1 MGAPTLIEQD
11 LARIAMAAGR
21 TYQTLEM
28 LGDRNRRQGFLGEA
42 DLRQWE
48 RAQRRWTQFEREARI
63 SLIAAEAH
71 ETAVLGRA
79 GSMPPGAH
87 ARMVFRAGER
97 VTSATEREEAFA
109 RLRATFGPPP
119 APPPFPPMPGP
130 APGAPGPGG
139 MTPMG
144 VDAQLARVST
154 TAQRTYTTLQDLAVK
169 NRRDGFLGEADMK
182 QWERASQQWRRLT
195 TDADTRVRVALAHQ
209 AQLRAAR
216 GMTPPTEAEARAE
229 TLAQERVDRARERRG
244 AMRWLDTTATTPPPT
259 PGPEERG
266 PGMFARGLQRA
277 QGMARQARDI
287 ALGLSV
293 VQILHDAMSLYTQR
307 AHGIISVGMAM
318 GQSFQYTGD
327 QINKLRAGPLHMMA
341 QDIIAAQQAYGR
353 IAGTTATLQPTLE
366 FGLAHGIDAAKTGAM
381 GAMAE
386 RMTSGPRPLT
396 TMLGAFRQDTGGRR
410 DTMAVDPLMDELMGM
425 AGRGAETGVRMPGAF
440 YGRMAAM
447 FTNQN
452 PELMQVPGALQRT
465 FGQFVEGMGAA
476 PNDVVYAMKQRAI
489 GKLAEE
495 RAARGES
502 SVVGELGGV
511 PVDIATN
518 FGRRLAIEQAGFLP
532 VVGQSFVNQAKAMSG
547 GRPDL
552 EQTIN
557 AEMTFGGRLS
567 LLNAEQQRRG
577 MRQTPG
583 GLIGMDKDAPLAR
596 ATQQQADAAA
606 IARRNADPNF
616 TSLDMK
622 RAAREQGMEASGAPL
637 VRASLNM
644 QEAVGNLAKSFED
657 GSFSM
662 KKFGEALASI
672 EGRTLGL
679 AGVLQMLSATSTPGF
694 AIGAAMVAGGVLMST
709 DFRAGATQTLGPPV
723 QGPSLGGGRFHLM
736 DVFSHPMSMGP

>member
-1 MGAPTLIEQD
+1 M
-11 LARIAMAAGR
+11 
-21 TYQTLEM
+21 
-28 LGDRNRRQGFLGEA
+28 
-42 DLRQWE
+42 
-48 RAQRRWTQFEREARI
+48 
-63 SLIAAEAH
+63 
-71 ETAVLGRA
+71 
-79 GSMPPGAH
+79 
-87 ARMVFRAGER
+87 
-97 VTSATEREEAFA
+97 
-109 RLRATFGPPP
+109 
-119 APPPFPPMPGP
+119 
-130 APGAPGPGG
+130 
-139 MTPMG
+139 
-144 VDAQLARVST
+144 
-154 TAQRTYTTLQDLAVK
+154 
-169 NRRDGFLGEADMK
+169 
-182 QWERASQQWRRLT
+182 
-195 TDADTRVRVALAHQ
+195 AHQ
-209 AQLRAAR
+209 ARN
-216 GMTPPTEAEARAE
+216 
-229 TLAQERVDRARERRG
+229 
-244 AMRWLDTTATTPPPT
+244 
-259 PGPEERG
+259 
-266 PGMFARGLQRA
+266 
-277 QGMARQARDI
+277 I

-353 IAGTTATLQPTLE
+353 IAGTTTTLQPTLD
-366 FGLAHGIDAAKTGAM
+366 FGIAHGIDAAKAGTM

-410 DTMAVDPLMDELMGM
+410 DTMAVDPLMDELLGM
-425 AGRGAETGVRMPGAF
+425 AQQGATAGIRMPAAF

-465 FGQFVEGMGAA
+465 MGQFVEGMGAA
-476 PNDVVYAMKQRAI
+476 PNEMVYAMKQRAI
-489 GKLAEE
+489 GKLAAA

-511 PVDIATN
+511 PVDLATN
-518 FGRRLAIEQAGFLP
+518 FGRRLAIENAGNLSVVAQAFDD
-532 VVGQSFVNQAKAMSG
+532 QARAMAG
-547 GRPDL
+547 GRLDL

-557 AEMTFGGRLS
+557 AEMTMGGRLS
-567 LLNAEQQRRG
+567 NLNAEQQRLAR
-577 MRQTPG
+577 RRSPG

-622 RAAREQGMEASGAPL
+622 RAAREQGMEAAGAPL

-644 QEAVGNLAKSFED
+644 QEAVGNLAKTFED

-672 EGRTLGL
+672 EGKTLAL

-694 AIGAAMVAGGVLMST
+694 GIGAGMAVGGVLMTEGAKGAIATELEKTAPAS
-709 DFRAGATQTLGPPV
+709 RWGAGL
-723 QGPSLGGGRFHLM
+723 FH
-736 DVFSHPMSMGP
+736 VYPQAW